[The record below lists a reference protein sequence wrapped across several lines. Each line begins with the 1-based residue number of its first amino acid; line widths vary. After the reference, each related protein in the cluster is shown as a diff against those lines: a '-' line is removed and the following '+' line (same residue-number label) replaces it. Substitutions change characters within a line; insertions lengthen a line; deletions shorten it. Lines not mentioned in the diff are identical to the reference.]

1 MPLNEG
7 GCSRGTPDI
16 VPQALIPEARWNND
30 AKACPMSAEAL
41 HGLEPCHELLVAG
54 EDAWTMLAAVAGA
67 FSHAPAQLLSM
78 SGARFTDGDC
88 TLRLHVSG
96 IAPLEAGRI
105 AEALADHPDVRLSRI
120 EHIVWK
126 AR

>member
-1 MPLNEG
+1 
-7 GCSRGTPDI
+7 
-16 VPQALIPEARWNND
+16 
-30 AKACPMSAEAL
+30 MSAEAL